1 MEAGDGW
8 PMIWR
13 EDGLIDEEEEEE
25 VVCVCAKPRGRIWAD
40 MPGKRSQVGKDEG
53 KKVMENQVRWRG
65 RMERDDWWERGKGGV
80 IESI

>member
-1 MEAGDGW
+1 
-8 PMIWR
+8 MIWR
-13 EDGLIDEEEEEE
+13 EDGLIDEEEEEEE

-65 RMERDDWWERGKGGV
+65 RNHRCRRGNLVGAPVSSYGRL
-80 IESI
+80 